1 MKKIILGI
9 TIAVVVLLIAGLVVL
24 GLSINGIVKSG
35 VETFGPKLT
44 QTEVKL
50 DKVSLSLLSG
60 GGQINGLV
68 IGNPA
73 GFQAPHAISVGMA
86 TLVVQPSSL
95 LADKIVIRTIRVEAP
110 EITLE
115 TGLNGTNLKQILAN
129 LKAASPTSET
139 NAAPAAKATGPGKKL
154 QLDEFLITGAKLT
167 FTVSGL
173 GSQIVPMPEIRLSN
187 LGQGPEGITSAE
199 LTELVVAAIEKA
211 AVKAAAENSDRIAK
225 GATSLIKG
233 MTGKT
238 NNAAADAIG
247 KGIGDMFKK
256 K

>member
-9 TIAVVVLLIAGLVVL
+9 TIAVVVLLIAGLVIL
-24 GLSINGIVKSG
+24 GLSIDGIVKRG

-44 QTEVKL
+44 QTDVKL

-60 GGQINGLV
+60 GGQMGGLV
-68 IGNPA
+68 VGNPQ
-73 GFQAPHAISVGMA
+73 GFQSPHAISVGTA

-95 LADKIVIRTIRVEAP
+95 LSDKVVIRTVRVEAP
-110 EITLE
+110 EITFE
-115 TGLNGTNLKQILAN
+115 TGLNGTNLKKLLAN
-129 LKAASPTSET
+129 IKAATASTDT
-139 NAAPAAKATGPGKKL
+139 NAATADKTAGSGKKL
-154 QLDEFLITGAKLT
+154 QLDDFLITGAKLNLI
-167 FTVSGL
+167 VSGL
-173 GSQIVPMPEIRLSN
+173 GSQIVQMPEIHLSN

-199 LTELVVAAIEKA
+199 LTERLIAAIEQA
-211 AVKAAAENSDRIAK
+211 AVKAAAENSASIAK
-225 GATSLIKG
+225 GATGLIKG

-238 NNAAADAIG
+238 NAAADAIG